1 MLWSLRPCQ
10 LYNFSQ
16 IFRCLFIFM
25 LTSGQLDL
33 TGLLRV
39 KYTSSGECKNQ
50 GTKLNIS
57 KWNFTDLTLLYTL
70 ILGCQIKYLIYSND
84 QINWYEIMWRSPLL
98 SILSLKL
105 WKSSTDFRLNQRFS
119 FVWKLWSRKGKEFS
133 ITNWQFLGW

>member
-70 ILGCQIKYLIYSND
+70 ILGYQIKYIIYSND
-84 QINWYEIMWRSPLL
+84 RINWYEIMWRSPLL
-98 SILSLKL
+98 SIPSLNKRVL
-105 WKSSTDFRLNQRFS
+105 TNLTKGVPSCES
-119 FVWKLWSRKGKEFS
+119 FGLEREKNLV
-133 ITNWQFLGW
+133 